1 MKKLLTFALSAVVLL
16 CANGLYFDRLIKVT
30 FFTDLAEWEISKAQ
44 YTADGETQTTKIM
57 MKGGGR
63 GMIRIYADTLS
74 SLKFEL
80 PAGKK
85 LTFLKLEGRKKI
97 SPVIKDGYAFQG
109 LDVQGKKHF
118 NLKFFLLFAFMV
130 YGSVYTVV
138 TRNRLYDETVPK
150 LKNVEFLRLIFTL
163 GIVAH
168 HTALN
173 GNLQFFNEG
182 WLGVEFFFILS
193 GFFLM
198 ITFKPEKSMR
208 EFARSKAVHFIPLT
222 LLLALFNG
230 KIALIPANMLFLQ
243 GTGLAAAAPP
253 QGWYLGVL
261 FWVSLFYFYVLK
273 VFKPEV
279 SKPIIALITFFAYC
293 AFKNGWSNALLSAQ
307 LIRGLAGIGLGSFLG
322 CFWMSVSGKI
332 DYTGRTGWYT
342 VAEIVFLLYSV
353 GLMFVKSLYPANR
366 ITAVL
371 SFAIVIVLFAL
382 KRGKV
387 SQFFEKPFWARIS
400 CCSFAIYMVHEN
412 LIRDITFTISDKC
425 PVLAQK
431 YAFVFVAATLALS
444 YLLGLLTRRYIE
456 LPAARWLKRKTEIKK
471 DA

>member
-85 LTFLKLEGRKKI
+85 LTSLKLEGRKKI

-138 TRNRLYDETVPK
+138 MRNRLYDETVPK

-243 GTGLAAAAPP
+243 GTGLVTPVPP
-253 QGWYLGVL
+253 QGWYLGIL
-261 FWVSLFYFYVLK
+261 FWVGLFYFYLLK
-273 VFKPEV
+273 IAKP
-279 SKPIIALITFFAYC
+279 KITKLIIAAMTFFSYC
-293 AFKNGWSNALLSAQ
+293 FIHNGGTPSIYALCIA
-307 LIRGLAGIGLGSFLG
+307 RGFAGIGAGCFLG
-322 CFWMSVSGKI
+322 YLYLQIKDKNV
-332 DYTGRTGWYT
+332 YTGIGYT
-342 VAEIVFLLYSV
+342 VAEAIVLLFAV
-353 GLMFVKSLYPANR
+353 GVLYIKALRPANPMN
-366 ITAVL
+366 IDL
-371 SFAIVIVLFAL
+371 SFAGLIAFFVL

-387 SQFFEKPFWARIS
+387 SQFFEKPFWAKIS
-400 CCSFAIYMVHEN
+400 ACSFAIYMTHE
-412 LIRDITFTISDKC
+412 D
-425 PVLAQK
+425 VLCS
-431 YAFVFVAATLALS
+431 FVFRILEKYPDLVEYHTPLVSVASVAVC
-444 YLLGLLTRRYIE
+444 YLFGLMIWKYVE
-456 LPAARWLKRKTEIKK
+456 LPAARWLKSKLQ
-471 DA
+471 

>member
-1 MKKLLTFALSAVVLL
+1 MKKLLSFVLSAVVLL
-16 CANGLYFDRLIKVT
+16 CSNGLYFDRLVKVT
-30 FFTDLAEWEISKAQ
+30 FFTDLAEWELAKAQ
-44 YTADGETQTTKIM
+44 YVADGKTQTTQIM

-63 GMIRIYADTLS
+63 GMIRIYADNLS
-74 SLKFEL
+74 SLSFEL

-85 LTFLKLEGRKKI
+85 LTSVKLEGRKKI
-97 SPVIKDGYAFQG
+97 SPAVEAGYVFRN
-109 LDVQGKKHF
+109 LDIQGKKHF
-118 NLKFFLLFAFMV
+118 NLKFFVLFALMI

-138 TRNRLYDETVPK
+138 ARKRLYDEAVPK
-150 LKNVEFLRLIFTL
+150 LKNVEFLRLVFTL

-173 GNLQFFNEG
+173 GNLRFFNEG

-198 ITFKPEKSMR
+198 ITFKPEKTTY
-208 EFARSKAVHFIPLT
+208 ELARSKAVHFIPLT

-230 KIALIPANMLFLQ
+230 KIVLIPANMLFLQ

-273 VFKPEV
+273 AFKPEI
-279 SKPIIALITFFAYC
+279 SKLTIALITFFAYC
-293 AFKNGWSNALLSAQ
+293 AFKNGWSNALLSSQ
-307 LIRGLAGIGLGSFLG
+307 LIRGLAGIGLGCFLG
-322 CFWMSVSGKI
+322 CFWRSADGKSGYAGK
-332 DYTGRTGWYT
+332 TGVYT

-353 GLMFVKSLYPANR
+353 GLMFVKPLYPANR

-371 SFAIVIVLFAL
+371 SFAILIVLFVL

-444 YLLGLLTRRYIE
+444 YLLGLLARRYVEI
-456 LPAARWLKRKTEIKK
+456 PSTRWLKRKTEIKK